1 MIISTGMGRQ
11 EGETT
16 KGHKETYGGDK
27 YVHYLIVVL
36 IS

>member
-1 MIISTGMGRQ
+1 MVISTGMGRQ
-11 EGETT
+11 EGEIT
-16 KGHKETYGGDK
+16 KGHKETCGGDK